1 MALYNNGYRKEKE
14 MKNAKETTVKKRPT
28 KKELMSKL
36 EAKGVP
42 TDVLKSLI
50 RANIETIKFV
60 DSLL

>member
-1 MALYNNGYRKEKE
+1 MALSHRIHIKEKE
-14 MKNAKETTVKKRPT
+14 REKAEATTVKKRPT

-60 DSLL
+60 DGLL

>member
-1 MALYNNGYRKEKE
+1 MDKE
-14 MKNAKETTVKKRPT
+14 MEKAKATTVKKRPT

-60 DSLL
+60 DGLL